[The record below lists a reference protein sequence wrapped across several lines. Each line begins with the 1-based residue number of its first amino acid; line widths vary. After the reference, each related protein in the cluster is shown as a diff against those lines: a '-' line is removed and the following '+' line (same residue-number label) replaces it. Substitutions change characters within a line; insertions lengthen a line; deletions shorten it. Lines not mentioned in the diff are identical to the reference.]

1 MSTLRYQTS
10 ITLCEDTSQNYELYD
25 LLRQADPNYSET
37 APSRITLYVLQGST
51 WTPVSGPGMFTAVD
65 MDTFTVDMSY
75 LPNFNGVQQL
85 RVLGTDASG
94 NTFNLYLTVNVT
106 PVNDAPSGADETVA
120 VANGDTYVLGL
131 ADFGF
136 SDPVENDSFQSV
148 LMTTVPA
155 SGTLLLN
162 GVAVVA
168 GQEIL
173 ASDIDAGKLSYVAP
187 ANAGGLIGFDFQV
200 RDSGGTA
207 GCGGNDLDLTP
218 NTITF
223 NVPSPSTAVIGDRV
237 WEDTNGNGI
246 QDDGEAGIAG
256 VLVTLKDASG
266 APVATTTTD
275 GSGNYHFTV
284 NAGTYSVAVTAPTG
298 YRATQSDM
306 GPSDA
311 TDSDIDDA
319 GNSPLVTVAAGESNN
334 TIDAGLF
341 RSAEIGDRVWLD
353 TNGNGQQDGGEAG
366 VAGVVVRLYNAN
378 GDLVDGPVATDTN
391 GNYLFTDLRPG
402 TYSVQFDKTT
412 LPAGYSFT
420 SANVGSDVSDSDAN
434 PADGKTAQTV
444 LDSGESDKTWDAG

>member
-136 SDPVENDSFQSV
+136 SDPVEHDSFLSV

-162 GVAVVA
+162 GVAVVVGHRIPMA
-168 GQEIL
+168 VELQ
-173 ASDIDAGKLSYVAP
+173 
-187 ANAGGLIGFDFQV
+187 AN
-200 RDSGGTA
+200 
-207 GCGGNDLDLTP
+207 
-218 NTITF
+218 
-223 NVPSPSTAVIGDRV
+223 
-237 WEDTNGNGI
+237 
-246 QDDGEAGIAG
+246 
-256 VLVTLKDASG
+256 
-266 APVATTTTD
+266 
-275 GSGNYHFTV
+275 
-284 NAGTYSVAVTAPTG
+284 
-298 YRATQSDM
+298 
-306 GPSDA
+306 
-311 TDSDIDDA
+311 
-319 GNSPLVTVAAGESNN
+319 
-334 TIDAGLF
+334 
-341 RSAEIGDRVWLD
+341 
-353 TNGNGQQDGGEAG
+353 
-366 VAGVVVRLYNAN
+366 
-378 GDLVDGPVATDTN
+378 
-391 GNYLFTDLRPG
+391 LR
-402 TYSVQFDKTT
+402 
-412 LPAGYSFT
+412 
-420 SANVGSDVSDSDAN
+420 
-434 PADGKTAQTV
+434 
-444 LDSGESDKTWDAG
+444 